1 MNKSFQISIDTGG
14 TFTDCIA
21 TDNVGTEYRT
31 KILSNSTIRGEV
43 VEHIS
48 GNKFNIKQSWLLKR
62 DILKDYLFL
71 ILGDTFNAKVIRFD
85 VEKSV
90 LEIDRHL
97 PQKFKHQVFSFALTA
112 NEEAPILG
120 ARLITET
127 SLHED
132 FPAIEMRIGSTK
144 GTNALLE
151 LKGAKTAFVVTKG
164 FKDLL
169 VIGNQARPDIFALN
183 IIRPKPL
190 HDMVVEI
197 DEQIDFEG
205 KVIKAINL
213 DNAGSVQNTACVEL
227 IGKIKML
234 QNQGIESIAICL
246 KNAYRNN
253 IHEKLLQEL
262 FSKHFKFVN
271 ISTELSSQIKFVNR
285 AETTVVNAYLSPII
299 SNYLQNITDKLPNQ
313 SLQVMTSAGSLVR
326 SDDFYP
332 KDSLFSGPAGGV
344 VGASVIAQR
353 AKYKHFIAFDMG
365 GTSTDVARYDGE
377 FEYQFSQ
384 KIGNAHIF
392 SPSLA
397 IETVAAGGGSICSF
411 DGYKLSVGPESAGST
426 PGPACYG
433 AGGPLTITDVN
444 LLLGRL
450 DATQFSIPIFP
461 EKAKVKLQELLQLS
475 DNQLS
480 IEAILEGFR
489 AIANEKMAETVRKI
503 SIAKGY
509 DTTNYALVAFGGAG
523 GLHACGIANLLNI
536 NTILLPKD
544 AGILSA
550 FGISKA
556 RIERFA
562 EASILKIFD
571 ESLNKNLSQNFEK
584 LENEV
589 LRKLENDGVNSSTIE
604 FKNHFLYLRFKGQD
618 SSLELEWSDFEEVI
632 DKFKEKYIS
641 IFGHWVENRAIEIEN
656 IRVIGCEVFEDEI
669 IENKPLETIEIY
681 QPKPAHFIQSLVE
694 NEFKTIPVFIRENL
708 TSGAKIEGF
717 ALLLDRF
724 STTVIEKDWEFILDE
739 NGTGRIS
746 KVTRNEV
753 KPSVKEK
760 LFNIEQNST
769 NIHAELELFT
779 NRFMSI
785 AENMGVLLQRTAL
798 SVNVKE
804 RLDFSCALLDAEAE
818 LIANAPHIP
827 VHLGSLGVCV
837 RNVLQYI
844 KIEKGDVI
852 ITNHP
857 KYGGSHLP
865 DITLISSVYSTDNQL
880 IGYVVNRC
888 HHSEIG
894 GIRPAS
900 MPPNATNLAEEGVVI
915 PPMYLVKNGEIRWEE
930 ITNVLTSSSYP
941 TRSLDENLA
950 DLNAA
955 LAANKNGE
963 LALQNLVQLQGLA
976 KVHFYMNRL
985 KTYSTQKMKERLQ
998 LFGKGIYEAEEFLDD
1013 TSSRD
1018 FQPISKLKV
1027 KVQITDDECMIDFT
1041 GSAKTHHGNLN
1052 ANISIVNSVVVY
1064 VLRLLLNEKI
1074 PLNDG
1079 ILKAVKLI
1087 IPPNTILNPDF
1098 LDDPQKCPAVVG
1110 GNVELSQRLT
1120 DTLLKAFGIVACSQG
1135 TMNNFLFG
1143 NDKFGY
1149 YETIC
1154 GGSGAG
1160 ENFAGTSGVHTH
1172 MTNTRITDAEV
1183 MELRYPVYLNRFE
1196 IRENSGG
1203 KGLFKGGNGIIREV
1217 EFLENVEVSLIRQH
1231 QEQQPYGLQGG
1242 ENGETGK
1249 HLLQKKD
1256 GTTFSSTEFSAEKG
1270 DILTILTPGGGG
1282 FGKQNG
1288 K

>member
-1 MNKSFQISIDTGG
+1 MNKSFHISIDTGG

-21 TDNVGTEYRT
+21 TDNFGTEYRT
-31 KILSNSTIRGEV
+31 KVLSNSSIRGEV
-43 VEHIS
+43 IEQIS
-48 GNKFNIKQSWLLKR
+48 RNKFKVKQSWFLKR
-62 DILKDYLFL
+62 DILNDYLFL
-71 ILGDTFNAKVIRFD
+71 ILGHTFKAKVHCFD
-85 VEKSV
+85 VENSV
-90 LEIDRHL
+90 LEINEYL
-97 PQKFKHQVFSFALTA
+97 PEVFDNQVFSFALTA
-112 NEEAPILG
+112 YEEAPILC

-127 SLHED
+127 SLHD
-132 FPAIEMRIGSTK
+132 QFPEIQMRIGSTK

-183 IIRPKPL
+183 IIRSEPL
-190 HDMVVEI
+190 HSMVVEI

-205 KVIKAINL
+205 KIIKKI
-213 DNAGSVQNTACVEL
+213 D
-227 IGKIKML
+227 IGFLENEIQLLK
-234 QNQGIESIAICL
+234 NQGVDSIAICL
-246 KNAYRNN
+246 KNAYQNN
-253 IHEKLLQEL
+253 IHEKILRDL
-262 FSKHFKFVN
+262 FTKHFKFVN

-299 SNYLQNITDKLPNQ
+299 SNYIQRITDKFPNQ
-313 SLQVMTSAGSLVR
+313 DLKVMTSSGSLVN
-326 SDDFYP
+326 SESFYP

-344 VGASVIAQR
+344 VGASVIAEQ
-353 AKYKHFIAFDMG
+353 AGYQNFIAFDMG
-365 GTSTDVARYDGE
+365 GTSTDVARYDGQ

-450 DATQFSIPIFP
+450 DTSQFSIPIFP
-461 EKAKVKLQELLQLS
+461 KKAEERLMEILQLS
-475 DNQLS
+475 DNQLNS
-480 IEAILEGFR
+480 EETLEGFR
-489 AIANEKMAETVRKI
+489 TIANEKMADTVRKI
-503 SIAKGY
+503 SISKGY

-523 GLHACGIANLLNI
+523 GLHACGMANLLI
-536 NTILLPKD
+536 IKTILLPKD

-556 RIERFA
+556 KIERFS
-562 EASILKIFD
+562 EASLIQIFD
-571 ESLNKNLSQNFEK
+571 EKLAKNLYQNFEK
-584 LENEV
+584 IENEV
-589 LRKLENDGVNSSTIE
+589 VEKLVNDRVSKTNIQ

-618 SSLELEWSDFEEVI
+618 SSLEIEWSDYEEVI
-632 DKFKEKYIS
+632 GKFKEKYIS
-641 IFGHWVENRAIEIEN
+641 IFGHLVENRAIEIES
-656 IRVIGCEVFEDEI
+656 IRVIAFEKIDEKI
-669 IENKPLETIEIY
+669 IEEKFPEIFEEY
-681 QPKPAHFIQSLVE
+681 HPKPSHYINSFVQNQYKSV
-694 NEFKTIPVFIRENL
+694 PVFISENL
-708 TSGAKIEGF
+708 KSGAKINGF
-717 ALLLDRF
+717 ALLLDKF
-724 STTVIEKDWEFILDE
+724 STTVIEESWAFVLDGNGNGQLSKLIQDEKTTNVVSKFE
-739 NGTGRIS
+739 N
-746 KVTRNEV
+746 
-753 KPSVKEK
+753 
-760 LFNIEQNST
+760 EQT
-769 NIHAELELFT
+769 QLELFT

-804 RLDFSCALLDAEAE
+804 RLDFSCALLDADAE

-837 RNVLQYI
+837 RSVLKYI
-844 KIEKGDVI
+844 KIAKGDVV

-865 DITLISSVYSTDNQL
+865 DITLISSVYSIDNQL

-900 MPPNATNLAEEGVVI
+900 MPPNSTNLAQEGVVI
-915 PPMYLVKNGEIRWEE
+915 PPMYLVQHGEICWKE
-930 ITNVLTSSSYP
+930 ITEVLTKAKYP
-941 TRSLDENLA
+941 TRALQENLA

-955 LAANKNGE
+955 LAANRNGE
-963 LALQNLVQLQGLA
+963 IALQNLVSQHGLE

-985 KTYSTQKMKERLQ
+985 KTYSTEKTIERLKA
-998 LFGKGIYEAEEFLDD
+998 FGNGIYEAEEFLDKES
-1013 TSSRD
+1013 TTGFKSLYN
-1018 FQPISKLKV
+1018 LKV
-1027 KVQITDDECMIDFT
+1027 IIQISENETIIDFT
-1041 GSAKTHHGNLN
+1041 GSSKTHHGNLN

-1079 ILKAVKLI
+1079 ILKAVKII
-1087 IPPNTILNPDF
+1087 IPENSILNPDF
-1098 LDDPQKCPAVVG
+1098 PDDPEKCPAVVG
-1110 GNVELSQRLT
+1110 GNVEVSQRLT

-1143 NDKFGY
+1143 NEKFGY

-1160 ENFAGTSGVHTH
+1160 DGFVGTSGIHTH

-1203 KGLFKGGNGIIREV
+1203 KGQFNGGDGIIREV
-1217 EFLENVEVSLIRQH
+1217 EFLEKVDVSLIRQH
-1231 QEQQPYGLQGG
+1231 QEQEPYGLKGG
-1242 ENGETGK
+1242 ENGKIGK
-1249 HLLQKKD
+1249 HILQKQN
-1256 GTTFSSTEFSAEKG
+1256 GESFSSNEFSVEKR
-1270 DILTILTPGGGG
+1270 DILTIYTPGGGG
-1282 FGKQNG
+1282 YGKA